1 MSSDRFDRK
10 QFFAA
15 LGIVLLATVVAS
27 LATRQLAFLANLEN
41 IAADIRIAALQ
52 PPAAQSPDVAIISIN
67 EETLTRFR
75 YRSPI
80 DREFLAQLLSELDRK
95 GARAIG
101 LDVLLDQPT
110 EDRKDDLLARTI
122 RNLKTPLFISYTN
135 TPTIVTEDQ
144 LEYLNKFVPE
154 SLRAGA
160 NLASSPFDGAVRWI
174 FPGENV
180 PGMPMGF
187 ARKAVAAAGMTPPAP
202 LQPELVWRAQPDA
215 DTPPFP
221 IYPAHAVASLP
232 PAWLKD
238 RILLIGAMVSLTD
251 RHRTP
256 MSVMFDDDR
265 GMMPGIMVQAH
276 AVTQYLEN
284 RDARRPNLAGQ
295 LAVGLAAA
303 LLGMGI
309 GLLKRGIVFNVLAG
323 VGVLLVLWVG
333 GMLGYTHGLPLIPL
347 MMPSLAL
354 SLSLWGMDMLIGRA
368 ERQQRQF
375 VQGAFSRYVAPA
387 VVEQLVNDP
396 SALTITGKRQDAT
409 FIFTD
414 IAGFTTMSEKLP
426 SDELSN
432 VLNAYLD
439 GACAVVQRYEGTVDK
454 FIGDAVMAIFNAP
467 LPQPDHVSR
476 AVRCAL
482 DLDAYCED
490 FRIKMNAQGVPI
502 GETRIGVHTGVAT
515 IGNFGS
521 QHRMDFTALGDTVNT
536 AARTEGV
543 NKYFGTRICCTE
555 AVAVQC
561 GDVRFR
567 PIGDIVLKGKLTPV
581 TLFNPVTAEMAAS
594 EHFKRYMDAYNALK
608 QEDQGAVNLFEKM
621 GQDYPQDPLV
631 QFHLSRIHEGVVSTL
646 VVMEEK

>member
-15 LGIVLLATVVAS
+15 LGVVLLATAVAS

-41 IAADIRIAALQ
+41 VAADIRIAALQ
-52 PPAAQSPDVAIISIN
+52 PPAAQSPDVAIIAIS

-80 DREFLAQLLSELDRK
+80 DREFLSELLRELDGK

-110 EDRKDDLLARTI
+110 EERKDALLARTI
-122 RNLKTPLFISYTN
+122 RSLKTPLFISYTN

-144 LEYLNKFVPE
+144 LEYLNRFVPE
-154 SLRAGA
+154 HLRAGA

-187 ARKAVAAAGMTPPAP
+187 ARKALAAAGLTPPP
-202 LQPELVWRAQPDA
+202 PIQPELVWRAQPDA
-215 DTPPFP
+215 ETPPFP
-221 IYPAHAVASLP
+221 IYPSHGVAALP
-232 PAWLKD
+232 EAWFKD

-284 RDARRPNLAGQ
+284 RDARRLNLAGQ

-303 LLGMGI
+303 LVGMAI
-309 GLLKRGIVFNVLAG
+309 GLLKRGILFNVL
-323 VGVLLVLWVG
+323 VGVAVLLILWVG

-347 MMPSLAL
+347 ILPSL
-354 SLSLWGMDMLIGRA
+354 SMSFSLWGMDMLIGRA
-368 ERQQRQF
+368 ERKQRQF

-396 SALTITGKRQDAT
+396 SALSITGKRQDAT

-439 GACAVVQRYEGTVDK
+439 GACAVVQRFEGTVDK

-482 DLDAYCED
+482 ELDAYCED
-490 FRIKMNAQGVPI
+490 FRIKMNAQDIPI

-515 IGNFGS
+515 VGNFGS

-536 AARTEGV
+536 ASRTEGV

-555 AVAVQC
+555 AVAEQC
-561 GDVRFR
+561 RDVPFR

-581 TLFNPVTAEMAAS
+581 TLYNPVTGEMAAS
-594 EHFKRYMDAYNALK
+594 EQFRRYMDAYNALK
-608 QEDQGAVNLFEKM
+608 QEDPSAVSLFE
-621 GQDYPQDPLV
+621 GLERDFPEDPLV
-631 QFHLSRIHEGVVSTL
+631 QFHMNRIREGNVSTL
-646 VVMEEK
+646 VVMEDK